1 MVGSRSALTMA
12 DFSWPESLS
21 PLSSCRVRVAEG
33 EGEVSTLQQISYYA
47 KMIIPFLAAM
57 LSLITAYVDGHRR
70 WKLIGSL
77 SIALFFFG
85 SVASAF
91 LFDESTDAAARR
103 LFPRGSAMQY

>member
-1 MVGSRSALTMA
+1 MA

-21 PLSSCRVRVAEG
+21 PLSSCRVWA

-77 SIALFFFG
+77 SIALFFFWIG
-85 SVASAF
+85 CLGIFV
-91 LFDESTDAAARR
+91 
-103 LFPRGSAMQY
+103 